1 MNRRCRSCANFTY
14 GELRCRALAV
24 EELPEGGWRDGGKC
38 AAWRPRPI
46 KLDCPCKPSFYLC
59 PRRNGRVGCRR
70 SGVCLL
76 YEDYRAEL
84 VRRQHERGLE
94 SDITSVLIEGKKRG
108 GRQ

>member
-1 MNRRCRSCANFTY
+1 MNRKCRSCANFTY
-14 GELRCRALAV
+14 GEQRCRALAV

-46 KLDCPCKPSFYLC
+46 KADCPCKPSFYLC
-59 PRRNGRVGCRR
+59 PRRNGRATCRR
-70 SGVCLL
+70 GGCLD

-84 VRRQHERGLE
+84 ARRRHEQQIE